1 MLDVSPHLERFQIR
15 LDRSGDAN
23 AILSNAKA
31 AKRDIAAATRVAGSP
46 EWTAEFA
53 FPLDSASAAE
63 DGLEVLN
70 GSAPFLF
77 GTCEH
82 LGRLTIVNGPALP
95 ETWER
100 EEVRQHT
107 WQNLRVD
114 DRLLAFKKGGTA
126 TKYRILRVSLNIAS
140 DVAVLVLLRLDGA
153 ALQFVNPTASLPRIF
168 TRLPIR
174 GATFLPI
181 NVIIDGQ
188 FNALRER
195 DRIAM
200 AEGDRE
206 KLSVAL
212 RLIPPMMQMA
222 MEEDWRSCHWICR
235 MAKVE
240 KGFSDNESE
249 TEFWNEELKGVA
261 QHLATLP
268 IVKTEDG
275 YLPAASDN
283 GRYADFIVPR
293 YSRASPCDE
302 VELLPVWELAEQ
314 TKVLDPTV
322 RELVRDWN
330 EVTSGWE
337 SLGISL
343 ARRGLKE
350 IGEEVSK
357 AADELADLPVKVA
370 PLTWIARFLDTL
382 GQLPERYDCAILM
395 DGLLP
400 SQCGHLSAIAS
411 LSFDAEIPDDLK
423 DLAETIGHAVR
434 DRMLDATLATLGAD
448 DGYPF
453 LQKVLH
459 AHITNRLTEEM
470 VLKECIDHVS
480 SQLPDGENA
489 EQGGE
494 LERGSVNLLR
504 YIWKRQGADG
514 TTAAQKCPLLTRAGS
529 IAHHSAKK
537 IMAPVAAWH
546 EAARPFAEIYVPGRV
561 LADVY
566 CEESEDGHDLVGA
579 LIEWGIAFPDPL
591 VRGQRKEIDEKLLAE
606 MVIGAADV
614 RGVKVRDVE
623 FSRVALLETEVIQ
636 HCEDDPELAS
646 LLLGFVLQY
655 LAPHDS
661 GWRTR
666 RQITAKRG
674 GEAYLPQVAMGISAG
689 FPRSSGHFAQPRAQA
704 MPADS
709 ATVRRTP

>member
-1 MLDVSPHLERFQIR
+1 MMSEQAAKNFADSEERRLGQNDARRIMGERDKARSPSGDAARRWPFELLQNAHDPGPRDGETFVNVEVSHSDSLVTFRHDGRPFSSDDLAALVSGGSNKDYDSAETTGRYGTGFLVTHVLSTQFSLSGMLDVSPHLERFQIR

-504 YIWKRQGADG
+504 YIWK
-514 TTAAQKCPLLTRAGS
+514 
-529 IAHHSAKK
+529 
-537 IMAPVAAWH
+537 
-546 EAARPFAEIYVPGRV
+546 
-561 LADVY
+561 
-566 CEESEDGHDLVGA
+566 
-579 LIEWGIAFPDPL
+579 
-591 VRGQRKEIDEKLLAE
+591 
-606 MVIGAADV
+606 
-614 RGVKVRDVE
+614 
-623 FSRVALLETEVIQ
+623 
-636 HCEDDPELAS
+636 
-646 LLLGFVLQY
+646 
-655 LAPHDS
+655 
-661 GWRTR
+661 
-666 RQITAKRG
+666 
-674 GEAYLPQVAMGISAG
+674 
-689 FPRSSGHFAQPRAQA
+689 
-704 MPADS
+704 
-709 ATVRRTP
+709 